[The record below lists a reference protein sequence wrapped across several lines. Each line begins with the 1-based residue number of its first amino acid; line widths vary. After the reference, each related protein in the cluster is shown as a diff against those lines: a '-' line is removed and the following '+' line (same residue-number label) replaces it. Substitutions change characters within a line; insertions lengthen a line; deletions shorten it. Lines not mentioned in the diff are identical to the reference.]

1 MLLLHKRNQVAGAK
15 IPQVIMEENQ
25 NDTFRQPAADLQIRG
40 LFKSF
45 ETSKGVTVALSDINL
60 DIDSGELVCLIGES
74 GCGKSTLLQIV
85 AGFET
90 PTDGEVLMNGRPI
103 IGPDYNRG
111 VVFQESSLLPWLNVE
126 QNIGLGLDIR
136 GLSAER
142 NGQVERFVDFM
153 GLKGFEQHHPSQ
165 LSGGMAQR
173 VAIARALVNDPE
185 MLLLD
190 EPFGAL
196 DAFTRMRLQDEF
208 VRIWE
213 RERYTTIFVTHDID
227 EAVYLGTRVIA
238 LTPRPGRIARVF
250 NIQLRRPRDRT
261 SAEFIRMRGM
271 IAKEFMALGRE
282 D

>member
-1 MLLLHKRNQVAGAK
+1 MDAK
-15 IPQVIMEENQ
+15 Q
-25 NDTFRQPAADLQIRG
+25 NCPPSQHAASLQIHG
-40 LFKSF
+40 LSKGFD
-45 ETSKGVTVALSDINL
+45 TSKGTTSALSDINI

-74 GCGKSTLLQIV
+74 GCGKSTLLQII

-90 PTDGEVLMNGRPI
+90 PTEGAALMNGRPI
-103 IGPDYNRG
+103 TGPDYNRG

-126 QNIGLGLDIR
+126 QNIGLGLEIR
-136 GLSAER
+136 GVSTKSS
-142 NGQVERFVDFM
+142 GQVERFVELM
-153 GLKGFEQHHPSQ
+153 GLKGFEHHHPSQ

-196 DAFTRMRLQDEF
+196 DAFTRMKLQDEF

-227 EAVYLGTRVIA
+227 EAVYLGTRVVA

-271 IAKEFMALGRE
+271 IAKEFMTLGRE